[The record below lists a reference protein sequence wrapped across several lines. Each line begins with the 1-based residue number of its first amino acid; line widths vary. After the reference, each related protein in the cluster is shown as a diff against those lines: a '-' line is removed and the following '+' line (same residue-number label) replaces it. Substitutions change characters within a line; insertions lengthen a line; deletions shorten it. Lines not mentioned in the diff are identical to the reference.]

1 MKALRESDELLAL
14 HVLGWIL
21 TDEPRRERLLGLTGL
36 SPEDLRASLEEPA
49 TLGAILQ
56 FIAAHEADLMSCA
69 DAIGVT
75 PEELGASARR
85 LSAEEG
91 IME

>member
-1 MKALRESDELLAL
+1 MRQSDELLAL

-36 SPEDLRASLEEPA
+36 SPEDLRASLEQPA

-56 FIAAHEADLMSCA
+56 FIAAHEDDLISCA

-75 PEELGASARR
+75 PAELGMAARR
-85 LSAEEG
+85 LSSAEG
-91 IME
+91 MME